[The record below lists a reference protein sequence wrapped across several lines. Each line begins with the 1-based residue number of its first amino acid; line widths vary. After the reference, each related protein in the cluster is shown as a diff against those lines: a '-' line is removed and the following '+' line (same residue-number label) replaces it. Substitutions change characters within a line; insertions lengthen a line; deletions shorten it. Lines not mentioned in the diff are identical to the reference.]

1 MLCWSQVDPK
11 ELAREA
17 ARKKAA
23 AARAEEEKKQAA
35 GMAKVMLL
43 TLLLGESEDVAFTS
57 YLNPLLPCVRTTADD
72 ILFQAQGQVDPARLA
87 CNPSLA

>member
-1 MLCWSQVDPK
+1 MYTRLMIQVDPK

-35 GMAKVMLL
+35 GMAKV
-43 TLLLGESEDVAFTS
+43 
-57 YLNPLLPCVRTTADD
+57 R
-72 ILFQAQGQVDPARLA
+72 RLQIEIS
-87 CNPSLA
+87 CR

>member
-1 MLCWSQVDPK
+1 LLYWPQVDPK

-35 GMAKVMLL
+35 GMAKVMVLFVACEAENLL
-43 TLLLGESEDVAFTS
+43 EAACGNTCT
-57 YLNPLLPCVRTTADD
+57 LPCTA
-72 ILFQAQGQVDPARLA
+72 
-87 CNPSLA
+87 CH